1 MTDNSLVVHL
11 TPPATHRPAGEPYRF
26 VPSVGLEAPV
36 ERSEL
41 QAMFAAAPPRSVT
54 LLQAPAGYG
63 KTYALAQWANAARS
77 ASATVAWINLTKADR
92 GKRAFVAALT
102 DALASAQVMPHGA
115 ERPVSHLHEDALDAL
130 DGLIA
135 TAARHPAELLI
146 ILDDFHNVDTPE
158 VAAVLDTLFVRLPT
172 NVKVGISSRLAI
184 GLASSRLLL
193 QGRLQRIERTAL
205 AFSKKEAQALFAS
218 AFTPSQLKEAYTIC
232 EGWPAML
239 RFAQL
244 CGDEW
249 RRSATSLEHVP
260 AFASLVK
267 EFVVTELLA
276 DLDPPLV
283 DFLIETSVTDVL
295 RPDLADAVRQRKDS
309 RAMLDDLA
317 ARSTFLQCIE
327 IAEGS
332 WAVPPLVRRVLY
344 RLLQSRR
351 DLDASALHSHA
362 AQWFAKHDSLREAVL
377 AFIAAGTPEAA
388 AQAIEEA
395 GGLNFGISHGDSAL
409 RTVLDLLPEEH
420 LRASPR
426 VQLAR
431 IFVDFKQGL
440 HSESQQMFDE
450 LSRVTAGFTM
460 ERGGPASPALQAE
473 ALLVRC
479 LMQFYL
485 GGTLSAE
492 RLKALEEEL
501 TLISGVQ
508 PRRSTLI
515 YIFLGL
521 YQHMRGDL
529 DLAHD
534 SLLKAERSNAQE
546 YSAWEALWLKQHFA
560 TVALARGNLAE
571 ARRIFNAGQRQWR
584 EEFPQEPTFFS
595 LTKVLLAEID
605 YELDDLNEARS
616 KIDEAMY
623 TVEHVEAWFE
633 MLASL
638 YETVALTTYSLNGAA
653 SIEPTLARLESIPR
667 SSKLLHNFLPALR
680 MRLALLNEEDEH
692 AAEICSRHDFVA
704 RWNDPDSLDEFGW
717 REWDLIGMSLAELA
731 SNERRLTDAA
741 EIVQR
746 LESDA
751 SLRGRKRTLVRA
763 LVLKSALAHCNDQ
776 GDAAHAALIAA
787 LEIGSANEYR
797 RTFLDLRR
805 YLQQP
810 LEALLASRAV
820 PLEKHLQTFAA
831 KLQTLLTKRTG
842 TGKPAC
848 PPLLSARE
856 REVLIEI
863 SLGHS
868 NKVIARKLGL
878 SEPTVKFHVQ
888 NIFRKLD
895 VRKRTTVVAEAH
907 RRGVLP

>member
-1 MTDNSLVVHL
+1 MTDKSLVVHFA
-11 TPPATHRPAGEPYRF
+11 PPATNRPAGAPYRF
-26 VPSVGLEAPV
+26 VPNVGFETPV
-36 ERSEL
+36 ERSDL
-41 QAMFAAAPPRSVT
+41 HAMFVAAPPRSVT

-63 KTYALAQWANAARS
+63 KTYALAQWANAARAAGS
-77 ASATVAWINLTKADR
+77 TVAWINLTKADR

-102 DALASAQVMPHGA
+102 DSLASAQVMPHGA

-130 DGLIA
+130 DGLLT
-135 TAARHPAELLI
+135 TAARHPAELLL

-172 NVKVGISSRLAI
+172 NIKVAISSRLAI

-193 QGRLQRIERTAL
+193 QGRLQRIERAAL
-205 AFSKKEAQALFAS
+205 AFTKKEAQALFAS
-218 AFTPSQLKEAYTIC
+218 AFTPTQLKEAYAIC

-244 CGDEW
+244 CGEDW
-249 RRSATSLEHVP
+249 RRLGTSLEHVP

-267 EFVVTELLA
+267 DFVLTELLA
-276 DLDPPLV
+276 DLDAPLV
-283 DFLIETSVTDVL
+283 EFLIETSVTDVL
-295 RPDLADAVRQRKDS
+295 RPDFADAVRQRKDS

-327 IAEGS
+327 IANGS

-351 DLDASALHSHA
+351 DLDASALHSRAALWLVKHA
-362 AQWFAKHDSLREAVL
+362 SLREAVV

-388 AQAIEEA
+388 ARAIEDA
-395 GGLNFGISHGDSAL
+395 GGLNFGISHGDNAL
-409 RTVLDLLPEEH
+409 RSVLDLLPEDH

-426 VQLAR
+426 LRLAR

-440 HSESQQMFDE
+440 QSEAQQMFDE
-450 LSRVTAGFTM
+450 LSRVTEGFTT
-460 ERGGPASPALQAE
+460 ERGGPASVALQAD

-492 RLKALEEEL
+492 RLKALGEEL

-508 PRRSTLI
+508 PRRSTMI

-534 SLLKAERSNAQE
+534 TLLQAERSNAQE

-571 ARRIFNAGQRQWR
+571 ARRIFSAGQRQWR
-584 EEFPQEPTFFS
+584 EEFQQEPTFFS

-638 YETVALTTYSLNGAA
+638 YETVALTTYTLNGAA
-653 SIEPTLARLESIPR
+653 SIEPMLARLESIPR
-667 SSKLLHNFLPALR
+667 SNKLLHNFLPALR
-680 MRLALLNEEDEH
+680 MRLALLNEDDER
-692 AAEICSRHDFVA
+692 AAEICSRHDFAA
-704 RWNDPDSLDEFGW
+704 RWNDPGSPEEFAW
-717 REWDLIGMSLAELA
+717 REWDLIGVSLAELA
-731 SNERRLTDAA
+731 LNECRLTDAA
-741 EIVQR
+741 AILQR

-751 SLRGRKRTLVRA
+751 SRRGRKRTWVRA
-763 LVLKSALAHCNDQ
+763 LVLKSALAHSNNQ
-776 GDAAHAALIAA
+776 HDAAHAALIAA
-787 LEIGSANEYR
+787 FEIGSANEYR
-797 RTFLDLRR
+797 RTFLDMRR
-805 YLQQP
+805 YLQRP
-810 LEALLASRAV
+810 LDGLLASRTV
-820 PLEKHLQTFAA
+820 PIEKHLQSFAA
-831 KLQTLLTKRTG
+831 KLQALLSKRMG
-842 TGKPAC
+842 TSKPAA
-848 PPLLSARE
+848 PALLSARE

-907 RRGVLP
+907 KRGVLP